1 MAGRPR
7 LANGLTQ
14 QQEDFARA
22 VADGK
27 TQADAYRS
35 SFSVRPGTK
44 PNTVW
49 NEASKLADRPKV
61 AARIEELSAIV
72 AKRAQKQSNITTD
85 WLTER
90 WRRIAEFDARKLF
103 DEDGKL
109 KRIVDLDDD
118 TAYVISSVDVSL
130 TKMQGRDR
138 DEVIEEVTKKVRM
151 WDKGKALENIGR
163 HIGYYNEDTSQ
174 APRIILSGFARPKR
188 GG

>member
-22 VADGK
+22 VSEGK
-27 TQADAYRS
+27 TQSDAYRS
-35 SFSVRPGTK
+35 SFNVQPGTK
-44 PNTVW
+44 PDAIWRRSSALMRT
-49 NEASKLADRPKV
+49 AKV
-61 AARIEELSAIV
+61 KARVAELSSIV

-103 DEDGKL
+103 DDDGKL

-130 TKMQGRDR
+130 TKMQGRER

-188 GG
+188 GD